1 MSSRVAVATCRDLYV
16 DEDTPLLLDALTA
29 AGVEADL
36 LAWDD
41 PEAHWDRY
49 DLTVVRSTWDYSTR
63 LDEFLAWTQ
72 TVPSLAN
79 PASVIAWNT
88 DKHYLRSLS
97 EAGVTIIP
105 TTFADVGIEP
115 IFPTGD
121 FVVKPTVGAGSLD
134 AERYG
139 VHDHATAAEHVRRL
153 HRADRDVIVQPYV
166 ASIDDEGELALVFV
180 GGEFTHA
187 LRKGAMLNTHEH
199 DRSQLFRAEQMRLID
214 VSDELVTLAHGVI
227 EAATDESLLYTRV
240 DLCRLDSG
248 EYALMELEMVE
259 PSLFLTHWPSAA
271 TTLARTIARRLS

>member
-1 MSSRVAVATCRDLYV
+1 MTSRVAIATCQDLYV
-16 DEDTPLLLDALTA
+16 DEDTPLLLEALSA

-49 DLTVVRSTWDYSTR
+49 DLTVVRSTWDYSAR
-63 LDEFLAWTQ
+63 RDEFLAWTRS
-72 TVPSLAN
+72 VPNLAN
-79 PASVIAWNT
+79 PASVMAWNT
-88 DKHYLRSLS
+88 DKHYLREL
-97 EAGVTIIP
+97 AQRDVRIIP

-121 FVVKPTVGAGSLD
+121 FVVKPAVGAGSID

-139 VHDHATAAEHVRRL
+139 SHDHAAAAEHVRRL
-153 HRADRDVIVQPYV
+153 HREDRDVIVQPYV
-166 ASIDDEGELALVFV
+166 ASIDDEGELALVFID
-180 GGEFTHA
+180 GEFTHA

-214 VSDELVTLAHGVI
+214 VSDELVTLAHAVI
-227 EAATDESLLYTRV
+227 AAATDEPLLYTRV

-248 EYALMELEMVE
+248 EHALMELEMVE

-271 TTLARTIARRLS
+271 TTLGRAIARRTA